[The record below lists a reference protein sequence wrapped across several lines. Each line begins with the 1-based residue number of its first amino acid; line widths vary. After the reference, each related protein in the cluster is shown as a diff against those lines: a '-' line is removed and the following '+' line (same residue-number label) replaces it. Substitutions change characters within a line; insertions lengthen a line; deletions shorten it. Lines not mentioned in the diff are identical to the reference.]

1 MTVNNERRAW
11 NEGRARE
18 LLRAAFDTAVA
29 SADPRLVLARHLPQ
43 RPTGRCIVIGAGRS
57 AASMAAALEE
67 AWPDV
72 PVTGFVVTRH
82 GHTGPTR
89 CIKVVEAAH
98 PVADAD
104 HERVGTRLLALVH
117 GLDAN
122 DLVLVLVSGGGATL
136 LADAVARSDERTVG
150 RALLAA
156 GATAAEI
163 GRVTAYLRTLQAG
176 RLAQASRPARMVTL
190 AIGDE
195 AGMATP
201 AAGGRDEIAAL
212 VARLGATLPAAVMAV
227 LQRQVAPKPHAWKPD
242 IRLIASP
249 MLALRAAA
257 AVAQRAGISPL
268 ILGDAL
274 TGESR
279 EVGTV
284 MAGIAE
290 SVRRQGHPLPG
301 RVLLLSGGRTTVTLA
316 AEPTGR
322 GGRNTEFL
330 LGMGLALSGQAGIWA
345 MAAATGGSDGNGDA
359 AGAFIVPDTLERAR
373 NAGLDP
379 GAVLSAHDSY
389 RLFDA
394 TGDLIRTGR
403 TLIDIDDFRATLIA

>member
-1 MTVNNERRAW
+1 MTVNERRAW
-11 NEGRARE
+11 NDRRARE
-18 LLRAAFDTAVA
+18 LLRVAFDAAVG

-43 RPTGRCIVIGAGRS
+43 RPTGRCIVVGAGRS
-57 AASMAAALEE
+57 AAGMATALEE

-72 PVTGFVVTRH
+72 PVTGFVLTHHGYSCATR
-82 GHTGPTR
+82 R
-89 CIKVVEAAH
+89 IEVIEAAD

-104 HERVGTRLLALVH
+104 LERVAARLPALVQ

-122 DLVLVLVSGGGATL
+122 DLVLVLVSGSGATL
-136 LADAVARSDERTVG
+136 LAAVIARPDEPAVG

-163 GRVTAYLRTLQAG
+163 GRVAGYLRTIQAG
-176 RLAQASRPARMVTL
+176 RLARAARPARVVTL
-190 AIGDE
+190 AIGED
-195 AGMATP
+195 AGMAASG
-201 AAGGRDEIAAL
+201 AATRDEIAAL
-212 VARLGATLPAAVMAV
+212 VARLGAALPAAVMAAV
-227 LQRQVAPKPHAWKPD
+227 RPVEPPKPQASKPD
-242 IRLIASP
+242 VRLVASP
-249 MLALRAAA
+249 MLALQAAA

-284 MAGIAE
+284 MAGIAG
-290 SVRRQGHPLPG
+290 SVRRHGHPLPG
-301 RVLLLSGGRTTVTLA
+301 RVLLLSGGRTT
-316 AEPTGR
+316 PTGC

-330 LGMGLALSGQAGIWA
+330 LGMALALSGQAGIWA
-345 MAAATGGSDGNGDA
+345 LAAATGGSDGNGDA
-359 AGAFIVPDTLERAR
+359 AGAFLAPDTLERAR

-379 GAVLSAHDSY
+379 DALLSADDGY

-403 TLIDIDDFRATLIA
+403 TLIDLDDFRATLIV